1 MTMKG
6 KNDKKGKQ
14 KNDNNEMM
22 EKNNEDKGDKQQ

>member
-1 MTMKG
+1 MKG
-6 KNDKKGKQ
+6 KNDEKGKR

>member
-6 KNDKKGKQ
+6 KNDEKGKR